1 MPLEMKK
8 TKCERRRKEGSTLFL
23 VGSWVEINGVGFMGR
38 DQCSIWLHR
47 NNVCFQKT
55 KSNPMLSKVITQAG
69 CGGVIRDVLSNSV
82 QVELDAKFVIDIFS
96 NMKNING
103 PPNSLLDDCRGK

>member
-1 MPLEMKK
+1 MPL
-8 TKCERRRKEGSTLFL
+8 TINWDLLFL
-23 VGSWVEINGVGFMGR
+23 FGVR
-38 DQCSIWLHR
+38 SIRLHR

-82 QVELDAKFVIDIFS
+82 QGFS
-96 NMKNING
+96 RNIG
-103 PPNSLLDDCRGK
+103 VTSSFGLSCRL